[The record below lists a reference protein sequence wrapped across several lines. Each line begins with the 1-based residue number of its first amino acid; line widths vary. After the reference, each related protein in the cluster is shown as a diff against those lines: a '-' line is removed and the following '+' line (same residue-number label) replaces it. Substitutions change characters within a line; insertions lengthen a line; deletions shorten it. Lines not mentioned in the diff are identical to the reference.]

1 MKPEEV
7 TYTTELDEEYAE
19 GLQEVDSADQ
29 FADFLL
35 KWKYWL
41 DEHTK
46 TLEKYDWGWLKPL
59 IDDCRKEKVT
69 LEHKHQPAMALL
81 MPEKVMKISI
91 IKNKFGAP
99 WGCAYIRAKEEKLID
114 F

>member
-7 TYTTELDEEYAE
+7 GYLTELDEEYAE
-19 GLQEVDSADQ
+19 ELQKVDTADH
-29 FADFLL
+29 FANFLL
-35 KWKYWL
+35 KWDYWL
-41 DEHTK
+41 DEQTK

-59 IDDCRKEKVT
+59 VDDCRNEKVIP
-69 LEHKHQPAMALL
+69 EDRHKPALDIL
-81 MPEKVMKISI
+81 IPEKIMKISI

>member
-7 TYTTELDEEYAE
+7 GYITELDENYTNALKEI
-19 GLQEVDSADQ
+19 DSADQ

-35 KWKYWL
+35 KWGYWL
-41 DEHTK
+41 DEDIK
-46 TLEKYDWGWLKPL
+46 KLEKYDWGWLKPL
-59 IDDCRKEKVT
+59 IDDCQNEKVIP
-69 LEHKHQPAMALL
+69 ENKHQPAMALL
-81 MPEKVMKISI
+81 MPEKVMKISL
-91 IKNKFGAP
+91 IKHKFGSP